1 MFTLPMNLLFLP
13 NVDLFV
19 YHLRNGLGDDAE
31 QINQNQLAFWDNFP
45 LELQRILVCA
55 DDSNFND
62 PEYLELLRLAGE
74 TEAYYTFQDRSEG
87 YPVKGFYYPVRF
99 SDSYGLL
106 FNCHINDR
114 DYLQSFKC
122 FPTLKHLAADKQG
135 NLGKTWIVSGILPRN
150 CETPLETLAQEAYEI
165 LRFGRWQQQKPSQGK
180 FLGATVFEVWQ
191 PPQGW
196 DMEENR
202 HVLVI
207 FYPDVAAE
215 TEAAKYY
222 EVWMRL
228 FYYRNKILWAYCE
241 AQKLRQQLQEN
252 FGYIFQ
258 AGEMLKQL
266 PLKELQ
272 RILEVNIKILSQYA
286 SDLNHL
292 EIQLHA
298 IETNQKKYQEHL
310 NYLLQ
315 ESSKY
320 GETELDFLAHF
331 NQIVKQYEIQ
341 IQQDRGSFSPAL
353 RVLEDVIN
361 TIRGIVEIEQAKRDR
376 NLENIIAAASL
387 GVGTASVAASASSA
401 LIKDFTQ
408 PYPNQIDNNQLSA
421 VIPLANLLIV
431 ILFSIG
437 LGCLVSGFAW
447 KILRSRSV

>member
-13 NVDLFV
+13 NLDLFV

-31 QINQNQLAFWDNFP
+31 QINQNQLTFWDNFP
-45 LELQRILVCA
+45 LELQRILVAA
-55 DDSNFND
+55 DDSNYNE

-74 TEAYYTFQDRSEG
+74 TEAYYTFQARTEG

-150 CETPLETLAQEAYEI
+150 CETPLECLAQEAYET
-165 LRFGRWQQQKPSQGK
+165 LKFGRWKQQKPNKGK
-180 FLGATVFEVWQ
+180 FLGATVFEVWLS
-191 PPQGW
+191 PQRW
-196 DMEENR
+196 DMEENH

-215 TEAAKYY
+215 TEAAKYS
-222 EVWMRL
+222 EVWMQL
-228 FYYRNKILWAYCE
+228 FYYRNKIIWSYCE

-298 IETNQKKYQEHL
+298 IETYQKKYQEHL

-315 ESSKY
+315 EASKY
-320 GETELDFLAHF
+320 GETELDFLAQF

-341 IQQDRGSFSPAL
+341 IQQDRASFSPAL

-401 LIKDFTQ
+401 LVKDFTQ
-408 PYPNQIDNNQLSA
+408 PYPNQIDNQLSA
-421 VIPLANLLIV
+421 VIPLANLVIV